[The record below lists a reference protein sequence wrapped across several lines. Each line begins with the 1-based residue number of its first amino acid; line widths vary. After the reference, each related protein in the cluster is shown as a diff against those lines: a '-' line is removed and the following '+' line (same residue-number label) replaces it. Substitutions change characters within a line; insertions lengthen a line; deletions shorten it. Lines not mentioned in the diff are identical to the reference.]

1 VGESDFEYAYSKVFP
16 SVSVKTSRRYDRM
29 YDTLRKARSRL
40 DDPNTSN
47 ANTDTGTTGATG
59 LAGGGLAIDG
69 GMMDEGGARTGAGAG
84 AGAAAGAEEGV

>member
-40 DDPNTSN
+40 DDPNTST
-47 ANTDTGTTGATG
+47 ANTDTIAAGAT
-59 LAGGGLAIDG
+59 GGGLAIEG
-69 GMMDEGGARTGAGAG
+69 GMMDEGEAGAG
-84 AGAAAGAEEGV
+84 AGAEAAIAEGVVGAK